1 MYPFVTL
8 ALTLLGLVSVEH
20 HRSYEQ
26 EQFLIQLIVYH
37 NVTFMSSLP
46 SMGFA
51 QKGCVLRS
59 ANVTEKGVMLQKGV
73 WKRNIIK

>member
-1 MYPFVTL
+1 M
-8 ALTLLGLVSVEH
+8 LGLVSVEH
-20 HRSYEQ
+20 HRSDEQ

-46 SMGFA
+46 SMRFA
-51 QKGCVLRS
+51 QKGCVPRC
-59 ANVTEKGVMLQKGV
+59 ANVTKKGVMLQKGV